1 MNRIGILGSGFGLY
15 GYLPA
20 LIEAGGKQIFLPVRY
35 KEKFSTR
42 SELQKYACY
51 IQWVFDDKALFE
63 SIDSI
68 VIALPPL
75 YQLNLVKKLLHF
87 KNIKYF
93 ILEKPLAVSPEKS
106 SQLMDELVRSNK
118 TFLIG
123 YNFRFTSWGT
133 AIFEHLNTSTNTASN
148 NRLNISWNF
157 IAPHYLNNAIVWKRF
172 NSLGGGALRFY
183 GIHLIALLAEL
194 GYTEIRSSK
203 NTFVDSDELVKWE
216 GTFSGA
222 NLPICDVKVDS
233 KAEINQFLV
242 SESSNSNKTIFFD
255 NPTPFYHKEHSKAF
269 SGQDNRLPYLIDLCR
284 TMYKPE
290 KSYHWYKNTIELWR
304 LAEEVAA
311 LDKRSNLMLH

>member
-133 AIFEHLNTSTNTASN
+133 AIFEYLRNIIDTASN
-148 NRLNISWNF
+148 SRLNITWNF
-157 IAPHYLNNAIVWKRF
+157 IASHYLNDALVWKRL

-194 GYTEIRSSK
+194 GYTEVIFSK
-203 NTFVDSDELVKWE
+203 KSNIEYDEVTKWE
-216 GTFSGA
+216 AIFSGKR
-222 NLPICDVKVDS
+222 LPICDVKVDS
-233 KAEINQFLV
+233 KTKKNNFLV
-242 SESSNSNKTIFFD
+242 SLSTDSNKTILFD
-255 NPTPFYHKEHSKAF
+255 KPDPYYHKNNLRTIN
-269 SGQDNRLPYLIDLCR
+269 GQDKRIPYLVDLCGIFSENPH
-284 TMYKPE
+284 MNYG
-290 KSYHWYKNTIELWR
+290 WYKSTIDLWR
-304 LAEEVAA
+304 LTEEAS
-311 LDKRSNLMLH
+311 DSIKDSI